1 MVVFRETVNNADHF
15 PHPPPCNYYLVDSG
29 YPLREGYMSPYRKTR
44 YHLKQLDTKGPENL
58 HEIFNYQHSC
68 LRNVVERSFGVLKES
83 GQQIGSAHDW
93 LAATAK
99 LDYMVWHELVVVVR
113 GSDVVVEWSW
123 CLFRQLHDQLAASA
137 TSTSW
142 PAMLLMPPPPH
153 SLVSDLSTTTS
164 CLTPLLA
171 MAMPRPDLAESR
183 LQGSGVLH
191 AKIDG
196 DYYQAFDMEDWHV
209 CWDGYGFL
217 GKLARDYVTFMILSH
232 WNTMFL
238 NADDA
243 GARTSAE
250 RQRPISSSS
259 GEPARQPA

>member
-68 LRNVVERSFGVLKES
+68 LRNVVERSFGVLK
-83 GQQIGSAHDW
+83 D
-93 LAATAK
+93 
-99 LDYMVWHELVVVVR
+99 
-113 GSDVVVEWSW
+113 
-123 CLFRQLHDQLAASA
+123 
-137 TSTSW
+137 
-142 PAMLLMPPPPH
+142 
-153 SLVSDLSTTTS
+153 
-164 CLTPLLA
+164 
-171 MAMPRPDLAESR
+171 R

-238 NADDA
+238 NANDA
-243 GARTSAE
+243 GARTSAK